1 MSYIQDLSK
10 NIEDRT
16 FIKREKSLVEKL
28 RAQQALSDVIQF
40 PQFQA
45 YLDHRLASD
54 QILMRSDDDKEP
66 SQFLIGK
73 CVGRIEVLMEL
84 RSSSETILSRLN
96 DLTSELE
103 VLRKSRKP
111 QRKT

>member
-10 NIEDRT
+10 NVEDRT
-16 FIKREKSLVEKL
+16 YLKRERSLVERL
-28 RAQQALSDVIQF
+28 RAQQALSDVIQL

-45 YLDHRLASD
+45 YLDHRLSSD
-54 QILMRSDDDKEP
+54 QILIRSDDDKDM

-103 VLRKSRKP
+103 ALRKSRNP
-111 QRKT
+111 RKKT

>member
-10 NIEDRT
+10 NLDD
-16 FIKREKSLVEKL
+16 KRFLNRERSLVERL
-28 RAQQALSDVIQF
+28 RAQQALSEVIKL

-45 YLDHRLASD
+45 YLEHRLSSD
-54 QILMRSDDDKEP
+54 QILIQSDDDKEP

-73 CVGRIEVLMEL
+73 CVGRIEVIMEL
-84 RSSSETILSRLN
+84 RSTSETILSRLN

-103 VLRKSRKP
+103 ALRKSRKP
-111 QRKT
+111 QKRT